1 MPTIEDVVQ
10 SCREQIEDSS
20 FRSVV
25 DWKQRHPGGKV
36 VGYFPVY
43 FPAEIVAAAG
53 MLPVGIFGGGNRIA
67 VKRADAHMYSFMCSI
82 CKTTTELA
90 LNGQLA
96 FLDAFI
102 GHPICDAA
110 RHMPSLLERNMQGLL
125 GDLLY
130 YPGSI
135 GTPLAVPY
143 LRREYVRIRQL
154 FEHLVGH
161 PIKDEDLRDSIRQY
175 NEARRLT
182 REMYAIRR
190 QSPWLLT
197 ALESYILTRVGTL
210 LPVQEYIPLL
220 RQVLEQIPKR
230 DRRPI
235 DKVRIVYEGAFC
247 EQPPLEF
254 IQALEEACYV
264 VDDDFLLGARL
275 IKGDVAEH
283 GDPLLNLAEA
293 YCNETTYCST
303 QHDPRRA
310 KSDGFL
316 EKCRTAEAQAVILAP
331 AKFCEP
337 GLDDQVHFMKRAERE
352 GLPSLQMEFQERMKD
367 FDGIRVQTETFAEAL
382 LFYSESAGVSP
393 ESTGTRFTGVGK

>member
-1 MPTIEDVVQ
+1 MPTIDDIVQ
-10 SCREQIEDSS
+10 SCREQIEDTS

-25 DWKQRHPGGKV
+25 KWKERNPGGKV

-90 LNGQLA
+90 LNDQLA
-96 FLDAFI
+96 FMDVFI

-110 RHMPSLLERNMQGLL
+110 RHMPSLLERNMPNLL
-125 GDLLY
+125 VDLLY

-135 GTPLAVPY
+135 GTALAVPY
-143 LRREYVRIRQL
+143 LRREYVRIRQF
-154 FEHLVGH
+154 FESVVGH
-161 PIKDEDLRDSIRQY
+161 PIEDEALRDSIRQY
-175 NEARRLT
+175 NEARRLM
-182 REMYAIRR
+182 RQLYALRR
-190 QSPWLLT
+190 QSPWLVS
-197 ALESYILTRVGTL
+197 AVESYVLARIGTL
-210 LPVQEYIPLL
+210 LPVQEYVPLL
-220 RQVLEQIPKR
+220 RQVLAQIPER
-230 DRRPI
+230 DGRPI

-264 VDDDFLLGARL
+264 VDDDFLLGARF
-275 IKGDVAEH
+275 IKEDVVDE
-283 GDPLLNLAEA
+283 GDPLLNLADA
-293 YCNETTYCST
+293 YCNASSYCST
-303 QHDPRRA
+303 QHDPRRP
-310 KSDGFL
+310 KSDGLL
-316 EKCRTAEAQAVILAP
+316 EKCRAAEAQAVILSP

-352 GLPSLQMEFQERMKD
+352 GLPNLQMEFQERMKD
-367 FDGIRVQTETFAEAL
+367 FDAVRVQTETFAEAL
-382 LFYSESAGVSP
+382 LFYAE
-393 ESTGTRFTGVGK
+393 